1 MNDKLIN
8 SIQQIM
14 AKYPKKESALMPALT
29 LVQKANDNNLTKEL
43 VAEVAEIIG
52 VTPSRAYG
60 VATYYSMFNV
70 NKNVGKYHIQVD
82 TNVPATLMGALKLY
96 KYISDKLGIKH
107 GETTSDGLF
116 TLSKVECLA
125 SCGTCPVIQVNDV
138 YYELMTPEKV
148 DMLIDSLRKGVMPE
162 LPVEYNWESQCNVLL

>member
-14 AKYPKKESALMPALT
+14 AKYPQKESALMPALT
-29 LVQKANDNNLTKEL
+29 LVQKANNNNLTKEL
-43 VAEVAEIIG
+43 VTEIAEIIG

-82 TNVPATLMGALKLY
+82 T
-96 KYISDKLGIKH
+96 IIK
-107 GETTSDGLF
+107 
-116 TLSKVECLA
+116 
-125 SCGTCPVIQVNDV
+125 
-138 YYELMTPEKV
+138 
-148 DMLIDSLRKGVMPE
+148 
-162 LPVEYNWESQCNVLL
+162 